1 MLRTI
6 CFHVKREWYRK
17 STKPWMSIFPRL
29 HKVAARDLRTAPPQA
44 PAPNGHAAQHQAEL
58 LRACH
63 AEGMDMSDIFD
74 DFSDVDVFDEA
85 NIEDPT
91 DDLQFVY
98 GFVKI
103 SDGQKI
109 AWRKLVDSSGA
120 EVMPQEL
127 ASHTTNPEGNV
138 GLMVAHFL
146 DGTAHAIPGML
157 CKRKGGP
164 AKAGDAAKVAKV
176 EKAAVAAERT
186 EEENPE
192 EESDF
197 EPDECVEA
205 GEESPESESD
215 FEEDQVSDLPEIDF
229 LNKYVRTCG
238 LKKLASLNDKI
249 FLVQEKRDDG
259 RLRIRGILK
268 ATPLEVY
275 AKPDNVELVDNK
287 TICRY
292 LSEIVSIRGT
302 NFAVKAQTQGD
313 RPCIVTLKPA
323 ELHGRQMGMLSCRS
337 TGDDIVKAFTVVVDI
352 TNMIKLES
360 YSPEWPGFTKADFL
374 EKRQALLEMS

>member
-74 DFSDVDVFDEA
+74 DFSDVDV
-85 NIEDPT
+85 
-91 DDLQFVY
+91 
-98 GFVKI
+98 
-103 SDGQKI
+103 
-109 AWRKLVDSSGA
+109 
-120 EVMPQEL
+120 
-127 ASHTTNPEGNV
+127 NV

-205 GEESPESESD
+205 GEESPESEID

-238 LKKLASLNDKI
+238 LKRLASLNDKI